1 MSIKEL
7 KALIEDVRS
16 FVKLSPFKLQLEN
29 IIHDSFI
36 KEELDFI
43 YAIILDIANF
53 SSNTLDICIEYLL
66 ETVMEINAII
76 HAIAETLDDH
86 SKLWFSG
93 WRTPNIYIQL
103 EKLAKLRSPLHSRT
117 KRFYS
122 IARTV

>member
-16 FVKLSPFKLQLEN
+16 FVKMSPFKIQLEN

-53 SSNTLDICIEYLL
+53 TSNTLDICVEYLL
-66 ETVMEINAII
+66 ETVMEINTII
-76 HAIAETLDDH
+76 HVIAESLQEH
-86 SKLWFSG
+86 SQKWFAG
-93 WRTPNIYIQL
+93 WRTPSIYIYL
-103 EKLAKLRSPLHSRT
+103 ERLSKMRSPLHSRT

-122 IARTV
+122 IARAV